1 MDHTFDW
8 GGFYFALKL
17 CVLVLVIGSSIP
29 FILPEPVTPIVVTP
43 LRDAEKTMPLP
54 TQSRVEFSTSTPER
68 IIRSLTISD
77 AVPSDGKFIAADLV
91 AMKLYLYQ
99 NGTST
104 AEYPI
109 VMKGRLGTPWET
121 PAGFYAIQTKEVSH
135 FSSIGEVYMPYS
147 MQFYGNYFI
156 HGRTYYPDGTPTSTT
171 FSGGCITL
179 STEDAKQVFAFAD
192 KGTRVFVYDS
202 KKAVSN
208 QAIEL
213 YPVALPPVQAQ
224 AYLVADMD
232 TGDVYAEY
240 NTQQQFPMASTTQ
253 YMTALVANETISLT
267 KKVVV
272 PEHIVLGIPDIS
284 LDSLKSFFVGDL
296 YYPLLMQSNSAV
308 AQRMA
313 SYYGTNA
320 FVSWM
325 NTTASALA
333 MASTTFADVSGDST
347 STVTTADDVF
357 RLITY
362 LTEKKSFV
370 LTIANTSVKTIVADD
385 GSKYLIANAHMQ
397 ERNRTFTI
405 STSTQANITRRVMVV
420 VLGSPDQE
428 KDISS
433 LSSWIES
440 AIQSGTTQ
448 AACATC
454 AHVSRHRRIEF

>member
-1 MDHTFDW
+1 MNHSFDW
-8 GGFYFALKL
+8 RGFYFALKL
-17 CVLVLVIGSSIP
+17 CVLVLAIGISIR
-29 FILPEPVTPIVVTP
+29 FIVPEPAEPIVVASP
-43 LRDAEKTMPLP
+43 PVAENALPLP
-54 TQSRVEFSTSTPER
+54 TQSHVEFSTSTPER
-68 IIRSLTISD
+68 IIRSLTIAD
-77 AVPSDGKFIAADLV
+77 AVPGDGKFIVADLV

-104 AEYPI
+104 AQYPI
-109 VMKGRLGTPWET
+109 ILKGRLGTPWET
-121 PAGFYAIQTKEVSH
+121 PAGFYAIQTKEETH

-147 MQFYGNYFI
+147 MEFYGNYFI
-156 HGRTYYPDGTPTSTT
+156 HGRTYYPGGTPTSTT
-171 FSGGCITL
+171 YSGGCITL
-179 STEDAKQVFAFAD
+179 STEDAKQVFEFAD
-192 KGTRVFVYDS
+192 KGTRIFVYDT
-202 KKAVSN
+202 KQAVAK
-208 QAIEL
+208 QTMEL
-213 YPVALPPVQAQ
+213 YPVALPHVQAP

-240 NTQQQFPMASTTQ
+240 NTQQQFPMASTTP

-267 KKVVV
+267 KKVNV
-272 PEHIVLGIPDIS
+272 PEHVVLGMQDIS
-284 LDSLKSFFVGDL
+284 LDSPKSFFVGDL
-296 YYPLLMQSNSAV
+296 YYPLLMQSNGAV

-333 MASTTFADVSGDST
+333 MASTTFADASGDST

-370 LTIANTSVKTIVADD
+370 LSIAKTPKKTIVADD
-385 GSKYLIANAHMQ
+385 GSKYMIASTHGA
-397 ERNRTFTI
+397 ERGTAFAVTK
-405 STSTQANITRRVMVV
+405 SVQANVPRNVMVV

-428 KDISS
+428 KDIAS

-440 AIQSGTTQ
+440 AIQSGSTQ

-454 AHVSRHRRIEF
+454 AQVSRHRRIEF